1 MTFFIQARPYLASA
15 NANEHSL
22 VKIVCIDACAEQRKD
37 DEARYHLDPFFHFD
51 FAVDGSAHDSV
62 EPDRVMDCGPGVGVF
77 GDEADLHEEVDRV
90 D

>member
-1 MTFFIQARPYLASA
+1 MTLFVQARPYLAST
-15 NANEHSL
+15 NANKHSL
-22 VKIVCIDACAEQRKD
+22 VEVMCIDARAEQRED

-77 GDEADLHEEVDRV
+77 GDEADLHEEIDGVD
-90 D
+90 